1 MDQSLQDMYDEYLE
15 FDGER
20 IALYT
25 VLQTATNAIV
35 KLRQDLFMVE
45 TDNARLR
52 ESIIALENSK
62 TDQETET
69 IILTERIET
78 LERILNRLYPYS
90 VPLNKEKG

>member
-1 MDQSLQDMYDEYLE
+1 MDQSLQDIYDEYLE

-35 KLRQDLFMVE
+35 KLRQDLFMIE
-45 TDNARLR
+45 SENTQLR
-52 ESIIALENSK
+52 ESVIALENSK
-62 TDQETET
+62 IDQETET
-69 IILTERIET
+69 TILTQRIET